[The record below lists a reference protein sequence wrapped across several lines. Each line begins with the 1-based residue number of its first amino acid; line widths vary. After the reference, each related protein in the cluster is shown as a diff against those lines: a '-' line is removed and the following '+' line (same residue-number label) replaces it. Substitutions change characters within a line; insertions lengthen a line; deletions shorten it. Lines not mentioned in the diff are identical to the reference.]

1 MTGTGFGTRITRFGQ
16 ALTHLPRGGKRLVL
30 AGTDL
35 IVMAVAFWASFA
47 LRLDEPLPQRFLD
60 VAWLVVA
67 VPVLSLPG
75 LYLVGVY
82 RSVVRLMGTP
92 AIVAMLKGATVSVG
106 VFAGLVLLFRYEGV
120 PRSSY
125 FIYWFLA
132 AGGLG
137 GVRFLARGLLPRP
150 GVARRDRQPVLI
162 YGAGMAGVQLAGL
175 LEHGDAFRVVGFID
189 DDPSMHGTEIR
200 GVTVHPPGRIERLV
214 KRHGIHQVFL
224 AIPSASRTRRREV
237 IALLERYPVRVR
249 TIPGLAEIVSG
260 AAGIDQLRD
269 IEADDLLGRP
279 PVPPDKNL
287 LDGCISGRTLMV
299 TGAGGSVGSELCR
312 QIVRRGPRRIVLFE
326 RAEFPLYRIEREL
339 QALAEADGREI
350 EILPVLGDVL
360 DQQHLETV
368 MRTHAVEAV
377 YHAAAYKH
385 VPLVEANPVQ
395 GLHTNLFGT
404 LAAVRAAQDAGV
416 GTFVLVSTDKAVNP
430 ENVMGASKR
439 LAELTVS
446 ALAREGDGP
455 TRLCAVRFG
464 NVLDSSGSVVP
475 VFRDQIRR
483 GGPLT
488 VTHPDV
494 IRYFMTIPEAAQL
507 ILQAGAMADGGDI
520 FVLDMGE
527 PVRVLDLAYRMIRL
541 SGLEVRDD
549 RNPDGDIEIEFT
561 GLRPGEKLSEE
572 LLTGDPA
579 SAKPTSHDMI
589 VRARE
594 TGLPWPELEASLH
607 ELKTLC
613 TTPGADNVRARL
625 MAIATTEPQ
634 NADAT
639 S

>member
-1 MTGTGFGTRITRFGQ
+1 MTDNGLGARITRFGQ

-35 IVMAVAFWASFA
+35 LVMAVAFWASFA

-60 VAWLVVA
+60 VAWLIVA

-92 AIVAMLKGATVSVG
+92 AILAMLKGATVSVG
-106 VFAGLVLLFRYEGV
+106 VFAAIVLLFRYETV

-125 FIYWFLA
+125 FIYWFLV

-137 GVRFLARGLLPRP
+137 GVRFMARGLLPRP

-175 LEHGDAFRVVGFID
+175 LEHGDAFRVVGFVD

-200 GVTVHPPGRIERLV
+200 GVTVHSPEKIERLV
-214 KRHGIHQVFL
+214 ARFGVRQVFL

-279 PVPPDKNL
+279 PVPPDTAL
-287 LDGCISGRTLMV
+287 LDGCIKDRTLMV

-312 QIVRRGPRRIVLFE
+312 QIVQRGPHRIVLFE

-339 QALAEADGREI
+339 QALAEADGRTI

-360 DQQHLETV
+360 DQQYLEAV
-368 MRTHAVEAV
+368 MRTHGVEAV

-404 LAAVRAAQDAGV
+404 LSAVRAAQAAGV
-416 GTFVLVSTDKAVNP
+416 STFVLVSTDKAVHP

-475 VFRDQIRR
+475 VFREQIRR

-527 PVRVLDLAYRMIRL
+527 PVRVLDLAHRMIRL
-541 SGLEVRDD
+541 SGLEVRDE

-561 GLRPGEKLSEE
+561 GLRPGEKLYEE
-572 LLTGDPA
+572 LLSGDPA

-594 TGLPWPELEASLH
+594 AGLPWPELEASLQ
-607 ELKTLC
+607 ELKNLC
-613 TTPGADNVRARL
+613 TTPGTDNVRARL
-625 MAIATTEPQ
+625 MAIATTEPHPL
-634 NADAT
+634 NT
-639 S
+639 TP